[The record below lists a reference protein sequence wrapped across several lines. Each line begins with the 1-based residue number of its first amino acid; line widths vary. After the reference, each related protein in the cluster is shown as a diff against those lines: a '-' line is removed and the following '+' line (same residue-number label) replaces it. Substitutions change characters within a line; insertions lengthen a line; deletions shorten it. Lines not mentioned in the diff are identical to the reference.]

1 MQSDRELTQQ
11 DLLGSRNNTNPTK
24 RVTIYSY
31 HSSTDS
37 QREHNRINNNN
48 KQNNHPSNKM
58 G

>member
-37 QREHNRINNNN
+37 
-48 KQNNHPSNKM
+48 
-58 G
+58 